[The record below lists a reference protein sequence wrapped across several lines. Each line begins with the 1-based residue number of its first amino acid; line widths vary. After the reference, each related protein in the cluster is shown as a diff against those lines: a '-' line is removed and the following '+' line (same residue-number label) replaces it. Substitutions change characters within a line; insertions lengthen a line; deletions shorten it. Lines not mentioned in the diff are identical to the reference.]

1 MKISKTYQKIQGRA
15 GKLKH
20 KVVVCINSLVATR
33 HQAYSNHIQFFFR
46 LGRNYPNVD
55 FILFNPDRMSIDR
68 ARNTAAELALE
79 QEADYLLFIDDDVI
93 IPMDCLG
100 KLIEVDADIVAGD
113 VCIRGY
119 PFDHMLFYWTKN
131 KEGLKA
137 YSKLPTNKGEVI
149 DVGAV
154 GFSLCLIKTSL
165 IKRLSKPYFITG
177 VNNTEDIYFCL
188 KAFQETQNDKPVT
201 VKGHLGIVCHHLM
214 WDEAISTYNK
224 KQYKKY
230 YEAMNPGV
238 LKKITD
244 DRGAEYVMKAKGL
257 VG

>member
-1 MKISKTYQKIQGRA
+1 MTKQISKTYQRIQGRA

-68 ARNTAAELALE
+68 ARNSAAELALE
-79 QEADYLLFIDDDVI
+79 QEADYLLFLDDDVI
-93 IPMDCLG
+93 IPMDSLG
-100 KLIEVDADIVAGD
+100 KLIEADADIVAGD

-137 YSKLPTNKGEVI
+137 YSKLPSNVPNNLL

-165 IKRLSKPYFITG
+165 IQKLSKPYFITG

-188 KAFQETQNDKPVT
+188 KAHQEVPKVSI
-201 VKGHLGIVCHHLM
+201 KGHLGLVCYHLL
-214 WDEAISTYNK
+214 WDEAISSNNK
-224 KQYKKY
+224 KAFKKY
-230 YEAMNPGV
+230 YETMNPGV
-238 LKKITD
+238 LKKVND
-244 DRGAEYVMKAKGL
+244 DRGAEYLMKAKRT